1 MRFKCNSSVAKSI
14 MKDLDQQLSKI
25 PSNDVDG
32 TPTEDSMHLDSYID
46 AITMISAYDISG
58 KKFYPF
64 GRTAAII
71 FVEDEIQERKNQPTG
86 DEK

>member
-1 MRFKCNSSVAKSI
+1 
-14 MKDLDQQLSKI
+14 
-25 PSNDVDG
+25 
-32 TPTEDSMHLDSYID
+32 MHLDSYID
-46 AITMISAYDISG
+46 AITMVSAYDISG

>member
-1 MRFKCNSSVAKSI
+1 MRFKCNSSVAQSI
-14 MKDLDQQLSKI
+14 IKDLDQQLSKI

-46 AITMISAYDISG
+46 AITMITAYDISG

-71 FVEDEIQERKNQPTG
+71 FVEDEIQERKNKPTG

>member
-1 MRFKCNSSVAKSI
+1 MRFKCNSSVAQSI
-14 MKDLDQQLSKI
+14 IKDLDQQLSKI

-46 AITMISAYDISG
+46 AITMITAYDISG

-64 GRTAAII
+64 GRTVATI